1 MDNILPEV
9 ISAENQPK
17 RSSRW
22 LLTGSISMLVIL
34 VALLIFCSL
43 LIAESRDLREDT
55 NGPLMGYSIVLFV
68 LAGAILYLLPTLVVK
83 TWTQMDLQPGLN
95 KRWTMFT
102 KHALTYS
109 GISLA
114 IFSMLSAFL
123 GIQAGG
129 TGLNSPSL
137 NTTLKWF
144 GGSGIFTSLL
154 LGSIT
159 SIWLY
164 NHVKTGELYKVRQ

>member
-1 MDNILPEV
+1 MDILSDVNSMEQ
-9 ISAENQPK
+9 QPN

-43 LIAESRDLREDT
+43 LIAESRNLGEDA

-68 LAGAILYLLPTLVVK
+68 LAGAILYLLPTMVVK
-83 TWTQMDLQPGLN
+83 TWTPMDMPPGLD
-95 KRWTMFT
+95 KRWALFA

-114 IFSMLSAFL
+114 IYSMLSAFL

-129 TGLNSPSL
+129 SGPNSPSL

-144 GGSGIFTSLL
+144 GGSGIFMSLL
-154 LGSIT
+154 IGSIT

-164 NHVKTGELYKVRQ
+164 NHVKSGGLYKVR